1 MKIVEAEL
9 KHTEDSKPVKQT
21 VQNSP
26 SESINMFWRT
36 FPRWDI
42 KTDMY
47 DEKVDKTSIIEKLGD
62 DFICQTTFM
71 GKHQITFWKYY
82 KTREEYEA
90 DNNQNN

>member
-21 VQNSP
+21 VQNTDSV
-26 SESINMFWRT
+26 SIHTFWRT

-47 DEKVDKTSIIEKLGD
+47 DEKLDKNHIIEKLGEN
-62 DFICQTTFM
+62 FICQTTFL
-71 GKHQITFWKYY
+71 GKHQITYWKYY
-82 KTREEYEA
+82 KTREDYEK
-90 DNNQNN
+90 DNIQNN